1 MERIDKLDD
10 KDLALLRILQNNSK
24 KTIKELAAEV
34 NLSPTPVFER
44 VRRLEENGYIKR
56 YSIVIDAEKL
66 NRGFSVFCRIKLKAH
81 DRDIGIQFAQEVLAL
96 DEITECYNIS
106 GDFDYLLKIQVRD
119 MKHYQDFIFNKLGR
133 LDTFGSTNSTFIME
147 EIKNIYGINI

>member
-66 NRGFSVFCRIKLKAH
+66 NRGFSVFA
-81 DRDIGIQFAQEVLAL
+81 E
-96 DEITECYNIS
+96 S
-106 GDFDYLLKIQVRD
+106 
-119 MKHYQDFIFNKLGR
+119 
-133 LDTFGSTNSTFIME
+133 S
-147 EIKNIYGINI
+147 

>member
-56 YSIVIDAEKL
+56 FHRD
-66 NRGFSVFCRIKLKAH
+66 RCRKAQQ
-81 DRDIGIQFAQEVLAL
+81 GI
-96 DEITECYNIS
+96 
-106 GDFDYLLKIQVRD
+106 
-119 MKHYQDFIFNKLGR
+119 
-133 LDTFGSTNSTFIME
+133 
-147 EIKNIYGINI
+147 